1 MWLNMAREDYQKA
14 LKKGERSYARY
25 LSEGKYPYLQVLEE
39 LLSHT
44 DVVAEEDLGICSIP
58 SEMIVGTFTAGRR
71 TAFAPNFMPLL
82 DDESEFAAK
91 WQALYNAHLEEGIH
105 DPIKCYEFMNRYYVL
120 EGNKRVSVLKFCGAP
135 SVQGNVTRII
145 PKRTDEPENRLYF
158 EFLAFYKYSKV
169 NYIIFSKLGSYRI
182 LLEKLGFEA
191 DYRWTDDDRMEVRS
205 LYVRFEKVY
214 KEKGGERP
222 PIPTADAFLMYLELY
237 PCDPHKEEKLP
248 FQIKSELAKM
258 WDEILLQAKG
268 NPSEIKTEPQEAP
281 KKNLFDYLLSPGTKY
296 LKIAFVHDK
305 NPQDSAWIYG
315 HELGRMYLE
324 EQFKG
329 KVETISYNDVSQGAA
344 LDRTLDDAINK
355 KCNIIFT
362 TTPQFLE
369 GSIKTAIKNPDV
381 KILNCSVDTNHQCI
395 RTYYARLFEAKFL
408 SGLVAGAL
416 CKNGKIGYMADYPI
430 CGMIANINAFAIGVK
445 MVNPNATIQLE
456 WTTVRSKQ
464 EILEDFKAN
473 EVNLVSCLEMIVP
486 NSPSRYFGL
495 VNIEKDEPENLTAV
509 IWNWG
514 ALYKKLVETV
524 QNGAWD
530 SAGSDGVALNY
541 WWGMSAGVV
550 DLIYS
555 ESLPSATKRLVKLFE
570 KELKEARFR
579 VFEGELKD
587 QQGNIRVEEGKLI
600 DPEHIITMDWLLDN
614 VVGRL
619 PRYDE
624 LTDNAKL
631 KMALQGVVKEE
642 E

>member
-1 MWLNMAREDYQKA
+1 MAREDYQKA

-91 WQALYNAHLEEGIH
+91 WQTLYNAHLEEGIH

-158 EFLAFYKYSKV
+158 EFLAFYKCSKV
-169 NYIIFSKLGSYRI
+169 NYIVLSKLGSYRT
-182 LLEKLGFEA
+182 LLEKLGFEV
-191 DYRWTDDDRMEVRS
+191 DYKWTDDDRMEVRS

-214 KEKGGERP
+214 KEKGGEQP

-237 PCDPHKEEKLP
+237 PCDPHQEEKLP
-248 FQIKSELAKM
+248 SQIKSELVKM

-329 KVETISYNDVSQGAA
+329 KVETISYNDVSQGAE
-344 LDRTLDDAINK
+344 LENTLDDAIEK

-369 GSIKTAIKNPDV
+369 GSIKTAIKNPSV

-587 QQGNIRVEEGKLI
+587 QHGNIKVEEGKLI

-619 PRYDE
+619 PRYNE

>member
-1 MWLNMAREDYQKA
+1 MARDDYQKA

-158 EFLAFYKYSKV
+158 EFLAFYKCSKV
-169 NYIIFSKLGSYRI
+169 NYIVLSKLGSYRT
-182 LLEKLGFEA
+182 LLEKLGFEV
-191 DYRWTDDDRMEVRS
+191 DYKWTDDDRMEVRS

-214 KEKGGERP
+214 KEKGGEQP

-237 PCDPHKEEKLP
+237 PCDPHQEEKLP
-248 FQIKSELAKM
+248 SQIKSELVKM

-329 KVETISYNDVSQGAA
+329 KVETISYNDVSQGAE
-344 LDRTLDDAINK
+344 LENTLDDAIEK

-369 GSIKTAIKNPDV
+369 GSIKTAIKNPSV

>member
-1 MWLNMAREDYQKA
+1 MAREDYQKA

-158 EFLAFYKYSKV
+158 EFLAFYKCSKV
-169 NYIIFSKLGSYRI
+169 NYIVLSKLGGYRT
-182 LLEKLGFEA
+182 LLEKLGFDA
-191 DYRWTDDDRMEVRS
+191 DYKWTDDDRMEVRS

-214 KEKGGERP
+214 KEKGGEQP

-237 PCDPHKEEKLP
+237 PCDPNHEEKLP
-248 FQIKSELAKM
+248 SQIKSELLKM

-329 KVETISYNDVSQGAA
+329 KVETISYNDVSQGSE
-344 LDRTLDDAINK
+344 LENTLDDAIAK

-369 GSIKTAIKNPDV
+369 GSIKTAIKNPSV

-550 DLIYS
+550 DFICSPKVPVKTRQLVEFMQHQIMEGGFSPFSGELYS
-555 ESLPSATKRLVKLFE
+555 QDGIVQSDDNRSLTPEEIINMRWLADNVNGSLPHWNKLNE
-570 KELKEARFR
+570 DAKA
-579 VFEGELKD
+579 V
-587 QQGNIRVEEGKLI
+587 VE
-600 DPEHIITMDWLLDN
+600 
-614 VVGRL
+614 V
-619 PRYDE
+619 
-624 LTDNAKL
+624 
-631 KMALQGVVKEE
+631 QGVDNIEE
-642 E
+642 

>member
-158 EFLAFYKYSKV
+158 EFLAFYKCSKV
-169 NYIIFSKLGSYRI
+169 NYIVLSKLGSYRT
-182 LLEKLGFEA
+182 LLEKLGFEV
-191 DYRWTDDDRMEVRS
+191 DYKWTDDDRMEVRS

-237 PCDPHKEEKLP
+237 PCDPHQEEKLP
-248 FQIKSELAKM
+248 SQIKSELAKM

-329 KVETISYNDVSQGAA
+329 KVETISYNDVSQGAE
-344 LDRTLDDAINK
+344 LENTLDDAIEK

-369 GSIKTAIKNPDV
+369 GSIKTAIKNPSV

>member
-91 WQALYNAHLEEGIH
+91 WQTLYNAHLEEGIH

-158 EFLAFYKYSKV
+158 EFLAFYKCSKV
-169 NYIIFSKLGSYRI
+169 NYIVLSKLGSYRT
-182 LLEKLGFEA
+182 LLEKLGFEV
-191 DYRWTDDDRMEVRS
+191 DYKWTDDDRMEVRS

-214 KEKGGERP
+214 KEKGGEQP

-237 PCDPHKEEKLP
+237 PCDPHQEEKLP
-248 FQIKSELAKM
+248 SQIKSELVKM

-329 KVETISYNDVSQGAA
+329 KVETISYNDVSQGAE
-344 LDRTLDDAINK
+344 LENTLDDAIEK

-369 GSIKTAIKNPDV
+369 GSIKTAIKNPSV

-587 QQGNIRVEEGKLI
+587 QHGNIKVEEGKLI

-619 PRYDE
+619 PQYDE

>member
-1 MWLNMAREDYQKA
+1 MAREDYQKA

-120 EGNKRVSVLKFCGAP
+120 EGNKRVSVLKFCDAP

-158 EFLAFYKYSKV
+158 EFLAFYKCSKV
-169 NYIIFSKLGSYRI
+169 NYIVLSKLGSYRT
-182 LLEKLGFEA
+182 LLEKLGFEV
-191 DYRWTDDDRMEVRS
+191 DYKWTDDDRMEVRS

-237 PCDPHKEEKLP
+237 PCDPHQEEKLP
-248 FQIKSELAKM
+248 SQIKSELAKM

-324 EQFKG
+324 EQFMG
-329 KVETISYNDVSQGAA
+329 KVETISYNDVSQEQN
-344 LDRTLDDAINK
+344 LKIHLMMQLK
-355 KCNIIFT
+355 K
-362 TTPQFLE
+362 
-369 GSIKTAIKNPDV
+369 
-381 KILNCSVDTNHQCI
+381 
-395 RTYYARLFEAKFL
+395 
-408 SGLVAGAL
+408 
-416 CKNGKIGYMADYPI
+416 
-430 CGMIANINAFAIGVK
+430 
-445 MVNPNATIQLE
+445 NATLYLQQR
-456 WTTVRSKQ
+456 RSF
-464 EILEDFKAN
+464 LKA
-473 EVNLVSCLEMIVP
+473 
-486 NSPSRYFGL
+486 
-495 VNIEKDEPENLTAV
+495 A
-509 IWNWG
+509 
-514 ALYKKLVETV
+514 
-524 QNGAWD
+524 
-530 SAGSDGVALNY
+530 
-541 WWGMSAGVV
+541 
-550 DLIYS
+550 
-555 ESLPSATKRLVKLFE
+555 
-570 KELKEARFR
+570 
-579 VFEGELKD
+579 
-587 QQGNIRVEEGKLI
+587 
-600 DPEHIITMDWLLDN
+600 
-614 VVGRL
+614 
-619 PRYDE
+619 
-624 LTDNAKL
+624 
-631 KMALQGVVKEE
+631 
-642 E
+642 

>member
-1 MWLNMAREDYQKA
+1 MAREDYQKA

-120 EGNKRVSVLKFCGAP
+120 EGNKRVSVLKFCDAP

-158 EFLAFYKYSKV
+158 EFLAFYKCSKV
-169 NYIIFSKLGSYRI
+169 NYIVLSKLGSYRT
-182 LLEKLGFEA
+182 LLEKLGFEV
-191 DYRWTDDDRMEVRS
+191 DYKWTDDDRMEVRS

-237 PCDPHKEEKLP
+237 PCDPHQEEKLP
-248 FQIKSELAKM
+248 SQIKSELVKM

-329 KVETISYNDVSQGAA
+329 KVETISYNDVSQGAE
-344 LDRTLDDAINK
+344 LENTLDDAIEK

-369 GSIKTAIKNPDV
+369 GSIKTAIKNPSV

-464 EILEDFKAN
+464 EILEDFKTN

>member
-120 EGNKRVSVLKFCGAP
+120 EGNKRVSVLKFCDAP

-158 EFLAFYKYSKV
+158 EFLAFYKCSKV
-169 NYIIFSKLGSYRI
+169 NYIVLSKLGSYRT
-182 LLEKLGFEA
+182 LLEKLGFEV
-191 DYRWTDDDRMEVRS
+191 DYKWTDDDRMEVRS

-237 PCDPHKEEKLP
+237 PCDPHQEEKLP
-248 FQIKSELAKM
+248 SQIKSELAKM

-329 KVETISYNDVSQGAA
+329 KVETISYNDVSQGAE
-344 LDRTLDDAINK
+344 LENTLDDAIEK

-369 GSIKTAIKNPDV
+369 GSIKTAIKNPSV